1 MNWLFFSIA
10 TALLWGTA
18 ELFYKKGAQPD
29 EKYSH
34 LKISVWVGVVM
45 GAHAI
50 YTLLTQDI
58 GYNPANL
65 LIYLP
70 VSLFYI
76 FSMTFSYF
84 GMRFLE
90 ESISDPIEN
99 TAGVICVLLFA
110 IFMGDEF
117 SALTWIAVA
126 VITLGVVGVSYIE
139 NRGETPRKK
148 LLGKKLAIVA
158 FCMPFVYALLDAFG
172 TFLDDAFFLVEDIAN
187 APFVDVTEETIEAV
201 ANPSYELPFALFAL
215 FMGDEFSW
223 LTWLSVGVITV
234 GVVGVSYLE
243 NHGETTRKKNYGKA
257 LAIISFCMPFV
268 YALLDAFGT
277 FLDDAFFLIED
288 VASSPLV
295 DVTEETIEAV
305 ANTSY
310 ELTFALFALC
320 LFIFMKSKKVKFG
333 SVPQHKD
340 KILAA
345 VFETAGQ
352 FTYVY
357 ALGGVD
363 AVAAPILSSVCVVS
377 LLLSRI
383 FLKEKLSWK
392 TYAFIAV
399 VIVGILLLAVS
410 EEL

>member
-1 MNWLFFSIA
+1 MSWLFFSVA

-18 ELFYKKGAQPD
+18 ELFYKKGAQPN

-34 LKISVWVGVVM
+34 LKICVWVGVVM
-45 GAHAI
+45 GAHAVF
-50 YTLLTQDI
+50 TLLTQDI
-58 GYNPANL
+58 GYNPVNL

-76 FSMTFSYF
+76 ISMAFSYF

-117 SALTWIAVA
+117 SLLTWIAVG
-126 VITLGVVGVSYIE
+126 VITVGVVGVSYME
-139 NRGETPRKK
+139 NAGETPRKK
-148 LLGKKLAIVA
+148 TYGKKLAIVA
-158 FCMPFVYALLDAFG
+158 FIMPFLYALLDAFG

-201 ANPSYELPFALFAL
+201 AN
-215 FMGDEFSW
+215 
-223 LTWLSVGVITV
+223 
-234 GVVGVSYLE
+234 
-243 NHGETTRKKNYGKA
+243 
-257 LAIISFCMPFV
+257 
-268 YALLDAFGT
+268 
-277 FLDDAFFLIED
+277 
-288 VASSPLV
+288 
-295 DVTEETIEAV
+295 
-305 ANTSY
+305 TSY
-310 ELTFALFALC
+310 ELTFALFALG
-320 LFIFMKSKKVKFG
+320 LFIFMKAKKVKFG
-333 SVPQHKD
+333 PVPQHKD

-363 AVAAPILSSVCVVS
+363 AIAAPILSSVCVVS

-383 FLKEKLSWK
+383 FLKEKLSRK

-399 VIVGILLLAVS
+399 VIFGILLLAVA

>member
-18 ELFYKKGAQPD
+18 ELFYKKGARPD

-34 LKISVWVGVVM
+34 LKICVWVGVVM

-50 YTLLTQDI
+50 FTLLTQDI
-58 GYNPANL
+58 GFNPINL
-65 LIYLP
+65 LVYLP

-76 FSMTFSYF
+76 ISMAFSYF

-117 SALTWIAVA
+117 SALTWIAVGI
-126 VITLGVVGVSYIE
+126 ITVGVLGVSFIE

-148 LLGKKLAIVA
+148 KYGKKLAV
-158 FCMPFVYALLDAFG
+158 
-172 TFLDDAFFLVEDIAN
+172 
-187 APFVDVTEETIEAV
+187 
-201 ANPSYELPFALFAL
+201 
-215 FMGDEFSW
+215 
-223 LTWLSVGVITV
+223 
-234 GVVGVSYLE
+234 
-243 NHGETTRKKNYGKA
+243 
-257 LAIISFCMPFV
+257 ISFCMPFL

-288 VASSPLV
+288 MDAIPLI
-295 DVTEETIEAV
+295 DVTEETFEAV

-310 ELTFALFALC
+310 ELTFALFALI
-320 LFIFMKSKKVKFG
+320 LFIFMKSRKVEFG
-333 SVPQHKD
+333 PVKQHGD

-377 LLLSRI
+377 LVLSRI
-383 FLKEKLSWK
+383 FLKEKLPKK
-392 TYAFIAV
+392 TYAFIAI
-399 VIVGILLLAVS
+399 VITGILLLAVA

>member
-1 MNWLFFSIA
+1 MSWLFFSVA

-34 LKISVWVGVVM
+34 LKICVWVGVVM
-45 GAHAI
+45 GAHAVF
-50 YTLLTQDI
+50 TLLTQDI
-58 GYNPANL
+58 NYNPMNL

-76 FSMTFSYF
+76 ISMAFSYF

-117 SALTWIAVA
+117 SALTWIAVGI
-126 VITLGVVGVSYIE
+126 ITVGVVGVSYLE
-139 NRGETPRKK
+139 NHGETPRKK
-148 LLGKKLAIVA
+148 NLGKKLAIIS
-158 FCMPFVYALLDAFG
+158 FCMPFLYALLDAFG

-187 APFVDVTEETIEAV
+187 APFVDVTEET
-201 ANPSYELPFALFAL
+201 
-215 FMGDEFSW
+215 M
-223 LTWLSVGVITV
+223 
-234 GVVGVSYLE
+234 
-243 NHGETTRKKNYGKA
+243 
-257 LAIISFCMPFV
+257 
-268 YALLDAFGT
+268 
-277 FLDDAFFLIED
+277 
-288 VASSPLV
+288 
-295 DVTEETIEAV
+295 EAV

-310 ELTFALFALC
+310 ELTFALFALG
-320 LFIFMKSKKVKFG
+320 LFIFMKAKKVTFG
-333 SVPQHKD
+333 PVKQHKD

-357 ALGGVD
+357 ALGDVD

-383 FLKEKLSWK
+383 VLKEKLSWK

-399 VIVGILLLAVS
+399 VIIGILLLAVS
-410 EEL
+410 EEI

>member
-1 MNWLFFSIA
+1 MSWLFFAIG
-10 TALLWGTA
+10 TAILWGTA
-18 ELFYKKGAQPD
+18 ELFYKKGAQPN

-34 LKISVWVGVVM
+34 LKICVWVGIVM

-50 YTLLTQDI
+50 FTLLTQDI
-58 GYNPANL
+58 NYNPIN
-65 LIYLP
+65 IIRYLP

-76 FSMTFSYF
+76 ISMAFSYF

-99 TAGVICVLLFA
+99 TAGVICTLMFA
-110 IFMGDEF
+110 IFLQETI
-117 SALTWIAVA
+117 APLTWVAIA
-126 VITLGVVGVSYIE
+126 VITIGVLGVSFLE
-139 NRGETPRKK
+139 NKGETPRKK
-148 LLGKKLAIVA
+148 HLGKKLAVVA

-172 TFLDDAFFLVEDIAN
+172 TFLDDAFFLVEDAAN
-187 APFVDVTEETIEAV
+187 
-201 ANPSYELPFALFAL
+201 
-215 FMGDEFSW
+215 
-223 LTWLSVGVITV
+223 
-234 GVVGVSYLE
+234 
-243 NHGETTRKKNYGKA
+243 
-257 LAIISFCMPFV
+257 
-268 YALLDAFGT
+268 
-277 FLDDAFFLIED
+277 
-288 VASSPLV
+288 SPLV
-295 DVTEETIEAV
+295 DVTGDTIEAV

-310 ELTFALFALC
+310 ELTFALFALG
-320 LFIFMKSKKVKFG
+320 LFIFMKAKKVKFG
-333 SVPQHKD
+333 AVPQHKD

-399 VIVGILLLAVS
+399 VIIGILLLAVS

>member
-1 MNWLFFSIA
+1 MSWLFFSVA
-10 TALLWGTA
+10 TAVLWGTA
-18 ELFYKKGAQPD
+18 ELFYKKGARPD

-34 LKISVWVGVVM
+34 LKICVWVGIVM

-50 YTLLTQDI
+50 FTLLTQDI
-58 GYNPANL
+58 NYNPIN
-65 LIYLP
+65 IIRYLP

-76 FSMTFSYF
+76 ISMAFSYF

-99 TAGVICVLLFA
+99 TAGVICTLLFV
-110 IFMGDEF
+110 IFLQEEI
-117 SALTWIAVA
+117 SAFTWIAIA
-126 VITLGVVGVSYIE
+126 VITIGVLGVSFLE
-139 NRGETPRKK
+139 NRGETTRKK
-148 LLGKKLAIVA
+148 KYGKALAVVA

-172 TFLDDAFFLVEDIAN
+172 TFLDDAFFLVED
-187 APFVDVTEETIEAV
+187 V
-201 ANPSYELPFALFAL
+201 AN
-215 FMGDEFSW
+215 
-223 LTWLSVGVITV
+223 
-234 GVVGVSYLE
+234 
-243 NHGETTRKKNYGKA
+243 
-257 LAIISFCMPFV
+257 
-268 YALLDAFGT
+268 
-277 FLDDAFFLIED
+277 
-288 VASSPLV
+288 SPLV
-295 DVTEETIEAV
+295 DITEETIEAV

-310 ELTFALFALC
+310 ELTFALFALG
-320 LFIFMKSKKVKFG
+320 LFIFMKAKKVKFG
-333 SVPQHKD
+333 AVTQHKD

-392 TYAFIAV
+392 TYVFIGI
-399 VIVGILLLAVS
+399 VIIGILLLAIS
-410 EEL
+410 EEI

>member
-1 MNWLFFSIA
+1 MKWLFFSVA

-18 ELFYKKGAQPD
+18 ELFYKKGAQPN
-29 EKYSH
+29 EKFSH
-34 LKISVWVGVVM
+34 LKICVWVGIVM

-50 YTLLTQDI
+50 FTLLTQDI
-58 GYNPANL
+58 GYNPVNL
-65 LIYLP
+65 LVYLP

-76 FSMTFSYF
+76 ISMAFSYF

-126 VITLGVVGVSYIE
+126 VIAIGVIGVGYLE
-139 NRGETPRKK
+139 NHGETTRKK
-148 LLGKKLAIVA
+148 TYGKALAVIA

-187 APFVDVTEETIEAV
+187 T
-201 ANPSYELPFALFAL
+201 
-215 FMGDEFSW
+215 
-223 LTWLSVGVITV
+223 
-234 GVVGVSYLE
+234 
-243 NHGETTRKKNYGKA
+243 
-257 LAIISFCMPFV
+257 
-268 YALLDAFGT
+268 
-277 FLDDAFFLIED
+277 
-288 VASSPLV
+288 PLV

-310 ELTFALFALC
+310 ELTFALFALG
-320 LFIFMKSKKVKFG
+320 LFIFMKAKKVKFG
-333 SVPQHKD
+333 TVPQHKD

-352 FTYVY
+352 FTYV
-357 ALGGVD
+357 
-363 AVAAPILSSVCVVS
+363 
-377 LLLSRI
+377 
-383 FLKEKLSWK
+383 
-392 TYAFIAV
+392 
-399 VIVGILLLAVS
+399 
-410 EEL
+410 

>member
-1 MNWLFFSIA
+1 MSWLFFSVA

-18 ELFYKKGAQPD
+18 ELFYKKGAQPN

-34 LKISVWVGVVM
+34 LKICVWVGVVM
-45 GAHAI
+45 GAHALF
-50 YTLLTQDI
+50 TLLTQDI
-58 GYNPANL
+58 GYNPVNL

-76 FSMTFSYF
+76 ISMAFSYF

-117 SALTWIAVA
+117 SLLTWIAVG
-126 VITLGVVGVSYIE
+126 VITVGVVGVSYIE
-139 NRGETPRKK
+139 NAGETPRKK
-148 LLGKKLAIVA
+148 TYGKKLAIVA
-158 FCMPFVYALLDAFG
+158 FIMPFLYALLDAFG

-187 APFVDVTEETIEAV
+187 APFVDVTEET
-201 ANPSYELPFALFAL
+201 
-215 FMGDEFSW
+215 M
-223 LTWLSVGVITV
+223 
-234 GVVGVSYLE
+234 
-243 NHGETTRKKNYGKA
+243 
-257 LAIISFCMPFV
+257 
-268 YALLDAFGT
+268 
-277 FLDDAFFLIED
+277 
-288 VASSPLV
+288 
-295 DVTEETIEAV
+295 EAV

-310 ELTFALFALC
+310 ELTFALFALG
-320 LFIFMKSKKVKFG
+320 LFLFMKAKKVKFG
-333 SVPQHKD
+333 PVPQHKD

-363 AVAAPILSSVCVVS
+363 AIAAPILSSVCVVS

-399 VIVGILLLAVS
+399 VIFGILLLAVA

>member
-1 MNWLFFSIA
+1 MSWLFFSIA
-10 TALLWGTA
+10 TAVLWGAA
-18 ELFYKKGAQPD
+18 ELFYKKGAMPN

-34 LKISVWVGVVM
+34 LKICVWVGIVM
-45 GAHAI
+45 GAHAVF
-50 YTLLTQDI
+50 TLLTQDI
-58 GYNPANL
+58 GYNPVN
-65 LIYLP
+65 IIRYLP

-76 FSMTFSYF
+76 ISMAFSYF

-110 IFMGDEF
+110 
-117 SALTWIAVA
+117 
-126 VITLGVVGVSYIE
+126 
-139 NRGETPRKK
+139 
-148 LLGKKLAIVA
+148 
-158 FCMPFVYALLDAFG
+158 
-172 TFLDDAFFLVEDIAN
+172 
-187 APFVDVTEETIEAV
+187 
-201 ANPSYELPFALFAL
+201 L

-223 LTWLSVGVITV
+223 LTWLSVGIITV

-243 NHGETTRKKNYGKA
+243 NRGETTRKKTYGKT
-257 LAIISFCMPFV
+257 LAIISFCMPFL

-333 SVPQHKD
+333 PVPQHKD

-392 TYAFIAV
+392 TYAFITV
-399 VIVGILLLAVS
+399 VIVGILLLAVA

>member
-1 MNWLFFSIA
+1 MSWLFFAIA

-18 ELFYKKGAQPD
+18 ELFYKKGAQPN

-34 LKISVWVGVVM
+34 LKICVWVGIVM

-50 YTLLTQDI
+50 FTLLTQDI
-58 GYNPANL
+58 NYNPVN
-65 LIYLP
+65 IIRYLP

-76 FSMTFSYF
+76 ISMAFSYF

-99 TAGVICVLLFA
+99 TAGVICVLLFVL
-110 IFMGDEF
+110 ILGDTYG
-117 SALTWIAVA
+117 ALTWIAVG
-126 VITLGVVGVSYIE
+126 VITVGVVGVSFLE
-139 NRGETPRKK
+139 NRGETVRKK
-148 LLGKKLAIVA
+148 KLGKTLAIVS

-172 TFLDDAFFLVEDIAN
+172 TFLDDAFFLVEDAAN
-187 APFVDVTEETIEAV
+187 
-201 ANPSYELPFALFAL
+201 
-215 FMGDEFSW
+215 
-223 LTWLSVGVITV
+223 
-234 GVVGVSYLE
+234 
-243 NHGETTRKKNYGKA
+243 
-257 LAIISFCMPFV
+257 
-268 YALLDAFGT
+268 
-277 FLDDAFFLIED
+277 
-288 VASSPLV
+288 SPLV
-295 DVTEETIEAV
+295 DVTADNIEAV

-310 ELTFALFALC
+310 ELTFALFALG
-320 LFIFMKSKKVKFG
+320 LFIFLKAKKVKFG

-357 ALGGVD
+357 TLGGVD

-392 TYAFIAV
+392 TYIFIAI
-399 VIVGILLLAVS
+399 VIIGILLLAVS

>member
-1 MNWLFFSIA
+1 MSWLFFAIG
-10 TALLWGTA
+10 TAILWGTA
-18 ELFYKKGAQPD
+18 ELFYKKGAQPG

-34 LKISVWVGVVM
+34 LKICIWVGIVM

-50 YTLLTQDI
+50 FTLLTQDI
-58 GYNPANL
+58 NYNPVNIL
-65 LIYLP
+65 RYLP

-76 FSMTFSYF
+76 ISMAFSYF

-117 SALTWIAVA
+117 SLLTWIAVG
-126 VITLGVVGVSYIE
+126 VITIGVVGVSFLE
-139 NRGETPRKK
+139 NRGETTRKK
-148 LLGKKLAIVA
+148 NYGKVLAVVA
-158 FCMPFVYALLDAFG
+158 FIMPFLYALLDAFG
-172 TFLDDAFFLVEDIAN
+172 TFLDDAFFLV
-187 APFVDVTEETIEAV
+187 
-201 ANPSYELPFALFAL
+201 
-215 FMGDEFSW
+215 
-223 LTWLSVGVITV
+223 
-234 GVVGVSYLE
+234 
-243 NHGETTRKKNYGKA
+243 
-257 LAIISFCMPFV
+257 
-268 YALLDAFGT
+268 
-277 FLDDAFFLIED
+277 ED

-310 ELTFALFALC
+310 ELTFALFALG
-320 LFIFMKSKKVKFG
+320 LFIFMKAKKVKFG
-333 SVPQHKD
+333 SIFTKNENGKTCFAVGHRD
-340 KILAA
+340 KLLAA

-377 LLLSRI
+377 LVLSRI
-383 FLKEKLSWK
+383 ILKEKLPKK
-392 TYAFIAV
+392 TYLFIAI
-399 VIVGILLLAVS
+399 VIIGILLLAVS

>member
-1 MNWLFFSIA
+1 MSWLFFAIS
-10 TALLWGTA
+10 TALLWGIA
-18 ELFYKKGAQPD
+18 ELFYKKGARPD
-29 EKYSH
+29 EKYAH
-34 LKISVWVGVVM
+34 LKICVWVGIVM
-45 GAHAI
+45 GLHAI
-50 YTLLTQDI
+50 FTLLTQDI
-58 GYNPANL
+58 NYNPVN
-65 LIYLP
+65 IIRYLP

-76 FSMTFSYF
+76 FSMAFSYF
-84 GMRFLE
+84 GMRFIE

-110 IFMGDEF
+110 IFMQDTF
-117 SALTWIAVA
+117 HWLTWVAVA
-126 VITLGVVGVSYIE
+126 VIGIGVVGVSILE

-148 LLGKKLAIVA
+148 KLGKGLAV
-158 FCMPFVYALLDAFG
+158 
-172 TFLDDAFFLVEDIAN
+172 IA
-187 APFVDVTEETIEAV
+187 
-201 ANPSYELPFALFAL
+201 
-215 FMGDEFSW
+215 
-223 LTWLSVGVITV
+223 
-234 GVVGVSYLE
+234 
-243 NHGETTRKKNYGKA
+243 
-257 LAIISFCMPFV
+257 FCMPFV

-288 VASSPLV
+288 VATSPLV

-310 ELTFALFALC
+310 ELTFAAFALI

-333 SVPQHKD
+333 PIFTKNEGGKFSFAANHRD
-340 KILAA
+340 KLLAA

-363 AVAAPILSSVCVVS
+363 AVAAPILSSVCIVS

-399 VIVGILLLAVS
+399 VIIGILLLAIS

>member
-1 MNWLFFSIA
+1 MSWLFFSIA
-10 TALLWGTA
+10 TAVLWGTA
-18 ELFYKKGAQPD
+18 ELFYKKGALPN

-34 LKISVWVGVVM
+34 LKICVWVGIVM

-50 YTLLTQDI
+50 FTLLTQDI
-58 GYNPANL
+58 NYNPMNIL
-65 LIYLP
+65 YYLP

-76 FSMTFSYF
+76 VSMAFSYF

-99 TAGVICVLLFA
+99 TAGVICTLLFV
-110 IFMGDEF
+110 IFLNEKISLF
-117 SALTWIAVA
+117 TWIAIA
-126 VITLGVVGVSYIE
+126 VITIGVLGVSFLE
-139 NRGETPRKK
+139 NHGETTRKK
-148 LLGKKLAIVA
+148 KLGKTLAVVA

-172 TFLDDAFFLVEDIAN
+172 TFLDDAFFLVED
-187 APFVDVTEETIEAV
+187 V
-201 ANPSYELPFALFAL
+201 AN
-215 FMGDEFSW
+215 
-223 LTWLSVGVITV
+223 
-234 GVVGVSYLE
+234 
-243 NHGETTRKKNYGKA
+243 
-257 LAIISFCMPFV
+257 
-268 YALLDAFGT
+268 
-277 FLDDAFFLIED
+277 
-288 VASSPLV
+288 SPLV
-295 DVTEETIEAV
+295 DVTSETIEAV

-310 ELTFALFALC
+310 ELTFALFALG
-320 LFIFMKSKKVKFG
+320 LFIFMKAKKVKFG
-333 SVPQHKD
+333 PIPKHKD
-340 KILAA
+340 KVLAA

-392 TYAFIAV
+392 TYLFIGI
-399 VIVGILLLAVS
+399 VIIGILLLAVS

>member
-1 MNWLFFSIA
+1 MSWLFFSIA

-34 LKISVWVGVVM
+34 LKICIWVGIVM

-50 YTLLTQDI
+50 FTLLTQDI
-58 GYNPANL
+58 GYNPKNL

-70 VSLFYI
+70 VSAFYI
-76 FSMTFSYF
+76 ISMAFSYF

-110 IFMGDEF
+110 IFMGDTF
-117 SALTWIAVA
+117 SALTWIAVG
-126 VITLGVVGVSYIE
+126 VITIGVVGVSYME
-139 NRGETPRKK
+139 NKGETPRKK
-148 LLGKKLAIVA
+148 KLGKKLAV
-158 FCMPFVYALLDAFG
+158 
-172 TFLDDAFFLVEDIAN
+172 
-187 APFVDVTEETIEAV
+187 
-201 ANPSYELPFALFAL
+201 
-215 FMGDEFSW
+215 
-223 LTWLSVGVITV
+223 
-234 GVVGVSYLE
+234 
-243 NHGETTRKKNYGKA
+243 
-257 LAIISFCMPFV
+257 ISFCMPFV

-277 FLDDAFFLIED
+277 FLDDAYFLVED
-288 VASSPLV
+288 IASTPLV
-295 DVTEETIEAV
+295 DVTEDTIEAV

-310 ELTFALFALC
+310 ELTFALFALG

-333 SVPQHKD
+333 PIPQHKD
-340 KILAA
+340 KFLAA

-377 LLLSRI
+377 LVLSRI
-383 FLKEKLSWK
+383 FLKEKLTWK
-392 TYAFIAV
+392 TYACIAV
-399 VIVGILLLAVS
+399 VIVGILLLAVA

>member
-1 MNWLFFSIA
+1 MSWLFFSIA
-10 TALLWGTA
+10 TAVLWGTA
-18 ELFYKKGAQPD
+18 ELFYKKGAQPN
-29 EKYSH
+29 EKFSH
-34 LKISVWVGVVM
+34 QKICVWVGIVM
-45 GAHAI
+45 GAHAVF
-50 YTLLTQDI
+50 TLLTQDI
-58 GYNPANL
+58 GYNPVN
-65 LIYLP
+65 IIRYLP

-76 FSMTFSYF
+76 ISMAFSYF

-110 IFMGDEF
+110 LFMGDEF
-117 SALTWIAVA
+117 SWLTWVAVA
-126 VITLGVVGVSYIE
+126 VIGVGVVGVSYLE

-148 LLGKKLAIVA
+148 NYGKVLAVVA
-158 FCMPFVYALLDAFG
+158 FIMPFLYALLDAFG
-172 TFLDDAFFLVEDIAN
+172 TFLDDAFFLV
-187 APFVDVTEETIEAV
+187 
-201 ANPSYELPFALFAL
+201 
-215 FMGDEFSW
+215 
-223 LTWLSVGVITV
+223 
-234 GVVGVSYLE
+234 
-243 NHGETTRKKNYGKA
+243 
-257 LAIISFCMPFV
+257 
-268 YALLDAFGT
+268 
-277 FLDDAFFLIED
+277 ED

-310 ELTFALFALC
+310 ELTFALFALG
-320 LFIFMKSKKVKFG
+320 LFIFMKAKKGKFG
-333 SVPQHKD
+333 PIFTKNEDGKASFAVGHRD
-340 KILAA
+340 KLLAA

-392 TYAFIAV
+392 TYVFIGI
-399 VIVGILLLAVS
+399 VIIGILLLAVS

>member
-1 MNWLFFSIA
+1 MSWLFFSIA

-34 LKISVWVGVVM
+34 LKICVWVGVVM
-45 GAHAI
+45 GLHALF
-50 YTLLTQDI
+50 TLLTQDI
-58 GYNPANL
+58 NYNPKNI

-76 FSMTFSYF
+76 VSMSFSYF
-84 GMRFLE
+84 GMRFIE

-110 IFMGDEF
+110 IFMGDSF
-117 SALTWIAVA
+117 NMLTWIAVA
-126 VITLGVVGVSYIE
+126 VIAIGVIGVSYLE
-139 NRGETPRKK
+139 NKGDTTRKK
-148 LLGKKLAIVA
+148 TYGKKLAIVA

-172 TFLDDAFFLVEDIAN
+172 TFLDDAFFLVEDVAE
-187 APFVDVTEETIEAV
+187 APFVDVTAET
-201 ANPSYELPFALFAL
+201 
-215 FMGDEFSW
+215 M
-223 LTWLSVGVITV
+223 
-234 GVVGVSYLE
+234 
-243 NHGETTRKKNYGKA
+243 
-257 LAIISFCMPFV
+257 
-268 YALLDAFGT
+268 
-277 FLDDAFFLIED
+277 
-288 VASSPLV
+288 
-295 DVTEETIEAV
+295 EAV

-310 ELTFALFALC
+310 ELTFALFALG
-320 LFIFMKSKKVKFG
+320 LFIFMKAKKVKFG
-333 SVPQHKD
+333 PIPKHKD

-399 VIVGILLLAVS
+399 VIIGILLLAVS

>member
-1 MNWLFFSIA
+1 MSWLFFSVA
-10 TALLWGTA
+10 TAVLWGTA
-18 ELFYKKGAQPD
+18 ELFYKKGAQPN

-34 LKISVWVGVVM
+34 LKICIWVGIVM

-50 YTLLTQDI
+50 FTLLTQDI
-58 GYNPANL
+58 GYNPINL
-65 LIYLP
+65 LHYLP

-76 FSMTFSYF
+76 ISMAFSYF

-117 SALTWIAVA
+117 SVLTWVA
-126 VITLGVVGVSYIE
+126 
-139 NRGETPRKK
+139 
-148 LLGKKLAIVA
+148 
-158 FCMPFVYALLDAFG
+158 
-172 TFLDDAFFLVEDIAN
+172 
-187 APFVDVTEETIEAV
+187 
-201 ANPSYELPFALFAL
+201 
-215 FMGDEFSW
+215 
-223 LTWLSVGVITV
+223 VGVITV

-243 NHGETTRKKNYGKA
+243 NKGETPRKKNLGKK

-288 VASSPLV
+288 VANSPLV
-295 DVTEETIEAV
+295 DVTEDTIEAV

-310 ELTFALFALC
+310 ELTFAIFALG
-320 LFIFMKSKKVKFG
+320 LYIFMKSKNVKFG
-333 SVPQHKD
+333 PLPQHKD
-340 KILAA
+340 KVLAA

-392 TYAFIAV
+392 TYVFIGI
-399 VIVGILLLAVS
+399 VIIGILLLAVA

>member
-1 MNWLFFSIA
+1 MSWLFFSIA
-10 TALLWGTA
+10 TAILWGTA
-18 ELFYKKGAQPD
+18 ELFYKKGAQPN

-34 LKISVWVGVVM
+34 LKICIWVGIVM

-50 YTLLTQDI
+50 FTLLTQDI
-58 GYNPANL
+58 NYNPIN
-65 LIYLP
+65 IIRYLP

-76 FSMTFSYF
+76 ISMAFSYF

-99 TAGVICVLLFA
+99 TAGVICTLLFV
-110 IFMGDEF
+110 IFLKE
-117 SALTWIAVA
+117 SISPLTWLAIA
-126 VITLGVVGVSYIE
+126 VITIGVLGVSFLE
-139 NRGETPRKK
+139 NKGDTPRKK
-148 LLGKKLAIVA
+148 HYGKKLAIVA

-172 TFLDDAFFLVEDIAN
+172 TFV
-187 APFVDVTEETIEAV
+187 
-201 ANPSYELPFALFAL
+201 
-215 FMGDEFSW
+215 
-223 LTWLSVGVITV
+223 
-234 GVVGVSYLE
+234 
-243 NHGETTRKKNYGKA
+243 
-257 LAIISFCMPFV
+257 
-268 YALLDAFGT
+268 
-277 FLDDAFFLIED
+277 DDAFFLIED
-288 VASSPLV
+288 VAASPLV
-295 DVTEETIEAV
+295 DVTSDTIEAV

-310 ELTFALFALC
+310 ELTFALFALG
-320 LFIFMKSKKVKFG
+320 LFIFMKAKKVSFG
-333 SVPQHKD
+333 PIPKHKD

-363 AVAAPILSSVCVVS
+363 AVAAPILSSVCIVS

-383 FLKEKLSWK
+383 VLKEKLSWK

-399 VIVGILLLAVS
+399 VIIGILLLAVS

>member
-1 MNWLFFSIA
+1 MSWLFFSVA

-18 ELFYKKGAQPD
+18 ELFYKKGALPD

-34 LKISVWVGVVM
+34 LKICVWVGIVM
-45 GAHAI
+45 GAHAVF
-50 YTLLTQDI
+50 TLLTQDI
-58 GYNPANL
+58 HYNPIN
-65 LIYLP
+65 IIRYLP

-76 FSMTFSYF
+76 ISMAFSYF

-99 TAGVICVLLFA
+99 TAGVICTLLFV
-110 IFMGDEF
+110 IFMQEEISTF
-117 SALTWIAVA
+117 TWIAIG
-126 VITLGVVGVSYIE
+126 VITVGVLGVSFLE
-139 NRGETPRKK
+139 NRADAPRQKK
-148 LLGKKLAIVA
+148 LGKKMAVIA

-172 TFLDDAFFLVEDIAN
+172 TFLDDAFFLI
-187 APFVDVTEETIEAV
+187 
-201 ANPSYELPFALFAL
+201 
-215 FMGDEFSW
+215 
-223 LTWLSVGVITV
+223 
-234 GVVGVSYLE
+234 
-243 NHGETTRKKNYGKA
+243 
-257 LAIISFCMPFV
+257 
-268 YALLDAFGT
+268 
-277 FLDDAFFLIED
+277 DDA
-288 VASSPLV
+288 ASSPFV
-295 DVTEETIEAV
+295 NVTDETMEAV

-310 ELTFALFALC
+310 ELTFALFALG
-320 LFIFMKSKKVKFG
+320 LYIFMKAKKVKFG
-333 SVPQHKD
+333 PLPQHKD

-363 AVAAPILSSVCVVS
+363 AVAAPILSSVCVIS

-392 TYAFIAV
+392 TYVFIAI
-399 VIVGILLLAVS
+399 VIIGILLLAVS

>member
-1 MNWLFFSIA
+1 MSWLFFSVA
-10 TALLWGTA
+10 TALLWGIA
-18 ELFYKKGAQPD
+18 ELFYKKGAVPT

-34 LKISVWVGVVM
+34 LKICVWVGVVM

-50 YTLLTQDI
+50 FTLLTQDI
-58 GYNPANL
+58 NYNPVNL
-65 LIYLP
+65 IRYAP
-70 VSLFYI
+70 VSLMYI
-76 FSMTFSYF
+76 ISMAFSYF

-110 IFMGDEF
+110 IFMGEEI
-117 SALTWIAVA
+117 SPMVWLAVV
-126 VITLGVVGVSYIE
+126 VITIGVVGVGFVE
-139 NRGETPRKK
+139 NHGETTRKK
-148 LLGKKLAIVA
+148 KLGKKLAVVA

-172 TFLDDAFFLVEDIAN
+172 TFLDDAFFLVEDISA
-187 APFVDVTEETIEAV
+187 T
-201 ANPSYELPFALFAL
+201 
-215 FMGDEFSW
+215 
-223 LTWLSVGVITV
+223 
-234 GVVGVSYLE
+234 
-243 NHGETTRKKNYGKA
+243 
-257 LAIISFCMPFV
+257 
-268 YALLDAFGT
+268 
-277 FLDDAFFLIED
+277 
-288 VASSPLV
+288 PLV

-310 ELTFALFALC
+310 ELTFALFALG
-320 LFIFMKSKKVKFG
+320 LFIFMKAKKVKFG
-333 SVPQHKD
+333 PVPQHKD

-363 AVAAPILSSVCVVS
+363 AIAAPILSSVCIVS

-399 VIVGILLLAVS
+399 VIVGILLLAVA
-410 EEL
+410 EEM

>member
-18 ELFYKKGAQPD
+18 ELFYKKGARPD
-29 EKYSH
+29 EQYSH
-34 LKISVWVGVVM
+34 LKICVWVGVVM
-45 GAHAI
+45 GLHAI
-50 YTLLTQDI
+50 FTLLTQDI
-58 GYNPANL
+58 GYNPMNL
-65 LIYLP
+65 VAYLP
-70 VSLFYI
+70 VSAFYI
-76 FSMTFSYF
+76 TSMAFSYF

-99 TAGVICVLLFA
+99 TAGVICVILFA
-110 IFMGDEF
+110 VIMGDAF
-117 SALTWIAVA
+117 SVLTWVAVA
-126 VITLGVVGVSYIE
+126 
-139 NRGETPRKK
+139 
-148 LLGKKLAIVA
+148 
-158 FCMPFVYALLDAFG
+158 
-172 TFLDDAFFLVEDIAN
+172 
-187 APFVDVTEETIEAV
+187 
-201 ANPSYELPFALFAL
+201 
-215 FMGDEFSW
+215 
-223 LTWLSVGVITV
+223 VITV
-234 GVVGVSYLE
+234 GVVGVSYME
-243 NHGETTRKKNYGKA
+243 NAGETPRKKKYGKKLA
-257 LAIISFCMPFV
+257 LVAFIMPFL

-288 VASSPLV
+288 VAASPLV

-310 ELTFALFALC
+310 ELTFALFALG
-320 LFIFMKSKKVKFG
+320 LFIFMKAKKVKFG
-333 SVPQHKD
+333 PVKQHTD

-377 LLLSRI
+377 LVLSRI

-399 VIVGILLLAVS
+399 VIVGILMLAVA

>member
-1 MNWLFFSIA
+1 MSWLFFSIA

-18 ELFYKKGAQPD
+18 ELFYKKGALPN

-34 LKISVWVGVVM
+34 LKICVWVGVVM

-50 YTLLTQDI
+50 FTLLTQDI
-58 GYNPANL
+58 GYDPINL
-65 LIYLP
+65 IRYLP

-76 FSMTFSYF
+76 ISMAFSYF

-99 TAGVICVLLFA
+99 TAGVICTLLFV
-110 IFMGDEF
+110 IFLQEEI
-117 SALTWIAVA
+117 SPLTWISIGVITVGVLGVSFLENHGETTRKKKYGKTLA
-126 VITLGVVGVSYIE
+126 VI
-139 NRGETPRKK
+139 
-148 LLGKKLAIVA
+148 A

-172 TFLDDAFFLVEDIAN
+172 TFLDDAFFLVD
-187 APFVDVTEETIEAV
+187 
-201 ANPSYELPFALFAL
+201 
-215 FMGDEFSW
+215 
-223 LTWLSVGVITV
+223 
-234 GVVGVSYLE
+234 
-243 NHGETTRKKNYGKA
+243 
-257 LAIISFCMPFV
+257 
-268 YALLDAFGT
+268 
-277 FLDDAFFLIED
+277 D

-295 DVTEETIEAV
+295 NVTEDTIEAV

-320 LFIFMKSKKVKFG
+320 LFIFMKIKKVKFG
-333 SVPQHKD
+333 PIPKHKD
-340 KILAA
+340 KIMAA

-363 AVAAPILSSVCVVS
+363 AIAAPILSSVCVVS

-392 TYAFIAV
+392 TYIFIGI
-399 VIVGILLLAVS
+399 VIIGILLMAVS

>member
-1 MNWLFFSIA
+1 MSWLFFSIA

-18 ELFYKKGAQPD
+18 ELFYKKGAQPN

-34 LKISVWVGVVM
+34 LKICVWVGIVM
-45 GAHAI
+45 GLHAI
-50 YTLLTQDI
+50 FTLLTQDI
-58 GYNPANL
+58 HYNPIN
-65 LIYLP
+65 IIRYLP

-76 FSMTFSYF
+76 ISMAFSYF

-99 TAGVICVLLFA
+99 TAGVICTLLFV
-110 IFMGDEF
+110 IF
-117 SALTWIAVA
+117 LQ
-126 VITLGVVGVSYIE
+126 
-139 NRGETPRKK
+139 
-148 LLGKKLAIVA
+148 
-158 FCMPFVYALLDAFG
+158 
-172 TFLDDAFFLVEDIAN
+172 
-187 APFVDVTEETIEAV
+187 EEI
-201 ANPSYELPFALFAL
+201 
-215 FMGDEFSW
+215 SW
-223 LTWLSVGVITV
+223 LTWVAIGVITV
-234 GVVGVSYLE
+234 GVLGVSFLE
-243 NHGETTRKKNYGKA
+243 NRGETTRKKKYGKA
-257 LAIISFCMPFV
+257 LAIIAFCMPFV

-288 VASSPLV
+288 VANSPLT

-310 ELTFALFALC
+310 ELTFALFALGI
-320 LFIFMKSKKVKFG
+320 FIFLKCKKVKFG

-392 TYAFIAV
+392 HYGAIALTV
-399 VIVGILLLAVS
+399 AGIVILGIFDA
-410 EEL
+410 

>member
-1 MNWLFFSIA
+1 MDFQIILAKIVEFKWLFFAIG

-18 ELFYKKGAQPD
+18 ELFYKKGAQPQ

-34 LKISVWVGVVM
+34 LKICVWVGVVM
-45 GAHAI
+45 GLHAVF
-50 YTLLTQDI
+50 TLLTQDI
-58 GYNPANL
+58 NYNPINI

-76 FSMTFSYF
+76 ISMAFSYF

-110 IFMGDEF
+110 LFMGDKF
-117 SALTWIAVA
+117 HWLTWLAVGVIAV
-126 VITLGVVGVSYIE
+126 GVVGVSYLE
-139 NRGETPRKK
+139 NRGETQRKK
-148 LLGKKLAIVA
+148 TYGKKLAIIA

-172 TFLDDAFFLVEDIAN
+172 TFFDDAYFLVEDIAT
-187 APFVDVTEETIEAV
+187 APFVDVTA
-201 ANPSYELPFALFAL
+201 
-215 FMGDEFSW
+215 D
-223 LTWLSVGVITV
+223 
-234 GVVGVSYLE
+234 
-243 NHGETTRKKNYGKA
+243 
-257 LAIISFCMPFV
+257 
-268 YALLDAFGT
+268 
-277 FLDDAFFLIED
+277 
-288 VASSPLV
+288 
-295 DVTEETIEAV
+295 TIEAV

-310 ELTFALFALC
+310 ELTFALFALI
-320 LFIFMKSKKVKFG
+320 LFIFMKSKGIKFG
-333 SVPQHKD
+333 PVSQNKD
-340 KILAA
+340 KVLAA

-357 ALGGVD
+357 ALGAVD

-392 TYAFIAV
+392 TYVFIAI
-399 VIVGILLLAVS
+399 VIIGILLLAVS
-410 EEL
+410 EEI